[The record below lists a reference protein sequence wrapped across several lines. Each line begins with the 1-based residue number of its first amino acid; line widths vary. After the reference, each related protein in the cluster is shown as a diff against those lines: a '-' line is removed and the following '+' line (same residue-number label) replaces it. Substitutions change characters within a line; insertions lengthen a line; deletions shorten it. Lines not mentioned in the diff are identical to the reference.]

1 MCQRRT
7 HWPTLAFPAIAQ
19 NNGPMQPTPTELQR
33 LIDNLIRIGTVT
45 AVRSGECRVKTGDL
59 ITNWRPYA
67 TARAGKNRT
76 RHRLSIGEQVLM
88 LSVSGDPRN
97 AYIVGP
103 INCAAF
109 PEPLADDD
117 NPDLDRT
124 EYSDGAVIEYNPATG
139 TLNATGIKSANI
151 EASVTVKLITPLV
164 ECTKAL
170 KVGTTITAGGKIT
183 APTAKIGN
191 VEVTTHGHGDV
202 QRGSDTSGGPV

>member
-1 MCQRRT
+1 
-7 HWPTLAFPAIAQ
+7 
-19 NNGPMQPTPTELQR
+19 MQPTPTELQR

-45 AVRSGECRVKTGDL
+45 EVRSGECRVKTGDL
-59 ITNWRPYA
+59 ETNWRPYA

-76 RHRLSIGEQVLM
+76 RNRLSIGEQVLL
-88 LSVSGDPRN
+88 LSVSGDLRN

-139 TLNATGIKSANI
+139 ALNASGIKTATLS
-151 EASVTVKLITPLV
+151 ASVTVKLITPLV
-164 ECTKAL
+164 ECTEAL
-170 KVGTTITAGGKIT
+170 KVGSTIEAGGKIT
-183 APTAKIGN
+183 APSAKIGDI
-191 VEVTTHGHGDV
+191 EVTTHKHGNV
-202 QRGSDTSGGPV
+202 STGSGTSGGPQ

>member
-1 MCQRRT
+1 MAPVYPATTHPNATPPVCQRRT
-7 HWPTLAFPAIAQ
+7 HWPPLAFPAIAQ

-67 TARAGKNRT
+67 AARAGKNRT

-88 LSVSGDPRN
+88 LSVSGDLRN

-124 EYSDGAVIEYNPATG
+124 EYSDGAVIDRRGRGER
-139 TLNATGIKSANI
+139 
-151 EASVTVKLITPLV
+151 
-164 ECTKAL
+164 
-170 KVGTTITAGGKIT
+170 
-183 APTAKIGN
+183 
-191 VEVTTHGHGDV
+191 HGH
-202 QRGSDTSGGPV
+202 

>member
-1 MCQRRT
+1 
-7 HWPTLAFPAIAQ
+7 
-19 NNGPMQPTPTELQR
+19 MQPTPTELQR

-67 TARAGKNRT
+67 AARAGKNRT
-76 RHRLSIGEQVLM
+76 RHRLSIGEQVLL
-88 LSVSGDPRN
+88 LSVSGDLRN

-103 INCAAF
+103 IHCAAF

-124 EYSDGAVIEYNPATG
+124 EYSDGAVIEYNPTTG
-139 TLNATGIKSANI
+139 ALNATGIKSANI
-151 EASVTVKLITPLV
+151 EASVTVKLITPMV
-164 ECTKAL
+164 ECTQAL
-170 KVGTTITAGGKIT
+170 KVGSTIEAGGKIT

-191 VEVTTHGHGDV
+191 VEVTTHKHSGVSTGGG
-202 QRGSDTSGGPV
+202 QTGGPA